1 MRKKISIE
9 KSCRDTRQSK
19 IDSRGNNSSR
29 NCTFARYDIIR
40 IMINSKF
47 IDLIDA
53 LVRCVGRTLIE
64 IEGIVDLIE
73 NLFVRKFL
81 QQATTL
87 VTNLLHTRLLHLLV
101 NGLTVLI
108 DTLVRNLEKGLLDK
122 F

>member
-1 MRKKISIE
+1 M
-9 KSCRDTRQSK
+9 
-19 IDSRGNNSSR
+19 
-29 NCTFARYDIIR
+29 R

-87 VTNLLHTRLLHLLV
+87 VTNLLHTWLLFLLV

-108 DTLVRNLEKGLLDK
+108 DTLVRNLEKDLLDK